1 VCTDLQTVR
10 QVGDLRRCGALR
22 FSGSDRTREAVPSAA
37 PVAAGRVTSWSR
49 AGSLGRRSG
58 LRDHGSA
65 LAVADRGCA
74 TTGLRRGGRGGEGS
88 CGDGRP
94 HEKGGV
100 EAGTGEFAQPFCQL
114 RQEWVCR
121 GSRCFCGE
129 QLPPLRIWV
138 GQPGRRVDCRV
149 AAASFGRWRR
159 AILARPRSI
168 RLTQECGAGPPR
180 PALHLRC

>member
-100 EAGTGEFAQPFCQL
+100 EAGTGEVAQPFASSG
-114 RQEWVCR
+114 RN
-121 GSRCFCGE
+121 GSA
-129 QLPPLRIWV
+129 
-138 GQPGRRVDCRV
+138 V
-149 AAASFGRWRR
+149 ALGASAASSCRHCASGLGNRGGESIVELLLPASGGGGAPYLHVRDQFG
-159 AILARPRSI
+159 
-168 RLTQECGAGPPR
+168 
-180 PALHLRC
+180 